1 MSPTCVS
8 VTFPYPLPVDYK
20 GAVVNFTNMQDPPPG
35 AAPASAA
42 SSSVSCSTTV
52 QVRPGDTLSGIAAQ
66 YGTSTSALA
75 AANGIA
81 NPNQIRVGQTI
92 CVQ

>member
-1 MSPTCVS
+1 MTATCVD
-8 VTFPYPLPVDYK
+8 VHFPYPVPVDYK

-42 SSSVSCSTTV
+42 SSVSCGTTY
-52 QVRPGDTLSGIAAQ
+52 QVRAGDTLSGIAAQ
-66 YGTSTSALA
+66 YGTSASALA
-75 AANGIA
+75 SANGIA
-81 NPNQIRVGQTI
+81 NPNQIRAGQTI

>member
-1 MSPTCVS
+1 MH
-8 VTFPYPLPVDYK
+8 FPYPVPPDYM
-20 GAVVNFTNMQDPPPG
+20 GAKVNFTNMQDPPPG
-35 AAPASAA
+35 AAPSSAA
-42 SSSVSCSTTV
+42 SSVSCGTTYV
-52 QVRPGDTLSGIAAQ
+52 VRRGDNLSSIAAQ

-81 NPNQIRVGQTI
+81 NPNHIRAGQTL